1 MPEGNPIPIII
12 ECLLLQFIVC
22 TNRSPYVGRLF
33 TVGSTH
39 SCYHTVVSVVQDSP
53 DPFGVSASRGLRV
66 VSVLTGFSPLQ
77 LVSSGEVDE

>member
-33 TVGSTH
+33 TIGSTH
-39 SCYHTVVSVVQDSP
+39 NLEEVGSSSAYPRQSP
-53 DPFGVSASRGLRV
+53 RFAEGKRGGALTDPEPLWWGSR
-66 VSVLTGFSPLQ
+66 
-77 LVSSGEVDE
+77 